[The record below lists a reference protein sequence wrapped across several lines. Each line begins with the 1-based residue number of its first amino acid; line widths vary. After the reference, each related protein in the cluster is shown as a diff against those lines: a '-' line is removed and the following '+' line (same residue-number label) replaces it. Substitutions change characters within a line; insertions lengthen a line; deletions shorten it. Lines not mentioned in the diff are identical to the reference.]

1 LLSKTSANIS
11 TAATEMTFNGNDAV
25 GLFKTEYLLTSLEHL
40 TAAQQTLQ
48 QM

>member
-1 LLSKTSANIS
+1 
-11 TAATEMTFNGNDAV
+11 MTFNGNDAV

-40 TAAQQTLQ
+40 TAEQQTLQ